1 MVALTKDEGTMEMPE
16 FLRRYSIDGLT
27 LERLIV
33 MTELLLSHVTGYG
46 PDHFNRKEIDEFKRN
61 LAELQKRK
69 AIWPARQHEPV
80 EAPKP
85 KPVDPNTISLTAP
98 LKERVGLQIIK
109 AIDASHNY
117 ESGKP
122 QEGKGLTFARLR
134 KAIPVLHIEG
144 QDIDMPDRVL
154 KSALNYLMSG
164 KLKQVRVVKLSPKVY
179 GVQRR

>member
-16 FLRRYSIDGLT
+16 FLRRYSLDGLT

-85 KPVDPNTISLTAP
+85 EPVDPNTISLKAT
-98 LKERVGLQIIK
+98 LKERVGLQIIR
-109 AIDASHNY
+109 AIEEGHN
-117 ESGKP
+117 
-122 QEGKGLTFARLR
+122 TFARLR
-134 KAIPVLHIEG
+134 KAIPRLHIGG
-144 QDIDMPDRVL
+144 QDIEMPDRVL

-164 KLKQVRVVKLSPKVY
+164 KLAGLRVVKLSPKVY

>member
-1 MVALTKDEGTMEMPE
+1 MVTLTKDEGTMEMPE
-16 FLRRYSIDGLT
+16 FLRRYSLDGLT

-46 PDHFNRKEIDEFKRN
+46 PDNFNRKEIDEFKKN
-61 LAELQKRK
+61 LGELQKRK

-85 KPVDPNTISLTAP
+85 EPFDVSTIGLKFP

-109 AIDASHNY
+109 AIEEGHN
-117 ESGKP
+117 
-122 QEGKGLTFARLR
+122 TFARLR

-154 KSALNYLMSG
+154 KSALNHLISG